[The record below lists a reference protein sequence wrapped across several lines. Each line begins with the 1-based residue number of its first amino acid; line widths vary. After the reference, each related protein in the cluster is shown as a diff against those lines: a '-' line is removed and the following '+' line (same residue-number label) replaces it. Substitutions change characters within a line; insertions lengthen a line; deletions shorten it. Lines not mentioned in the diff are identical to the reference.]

1 MFIWLSSTLANS
13 MKHKRLKNP
22 EIWQDNRPKER
33 VHPWPTALNT
43 FCQGYYWH
51 YAPLLE
57 DNGFLFRQV
66 LTINYFLSHSLGL
79 TIAYISKSGINLTF
93 SLSGNFFS
101 QVIERKSIMKKRSF
115 GNCTGRNRCSIQVLW
130 SLKWRRAIL
139 NTMDKTRWY
148 WNENLMIFQ
157 FIELQGWN
165 FLFDCKL
172 LRESD
177 LLASN

>member
-1 MFIWLSSTLANS
+1 M
-13 MKHKRLKNP
+13 
-22 EIWQDNRPKER
+22 
-33 VHPWPTALNT
+33 
-43 FCQGYYWH
+43 
-51 YAPLLE
+51 
-57 DNGFLFRQV
+57 
-66 LTINYFLSHSLGL
+66 SHSLGL

-93 SLSGNFFS
+93 SLSGNFCS
-101 QVIERKSIMKKRSF
+101 QVIERKSIMKKRSV
-115 GNCTGRNRCSIQVLW
+115 GNWTGRNRCSIQVLR

-177 LLASN
+177 LLASNKKLILMNILNFGLGKDLHNILENLELKAIFDGFQNQGMVSYKNVKKLRRVF